1 MGTRGGKFSYFPFA
15 VVDLDTIGLYNV
27 KRKSVFV
34 REKCFMRYD
43 VAINESLRTVYPEIR
58 LGLLRFRADVKEPD
72 IYFWSY
78 MDNDVLPQ
86 VRASIEGKEWNE
98 IPGIKGS
105 RAAYKAFGRNPGRYR
120 VSSESLIRR
129 VRRGDELY
137 HINSVVDVNNL
148 ISVKSGLSVG
158 SYDLGQVHGAITLR
172 KAKQGE
178 GYTGI
183 GKDFL
188 DMENML
194 VLADD
199 DGIFGSSMSDST
211 RAMVTESAKDILVVI
226 YCFENDIDL
235 NTLLT
240 EAKSVFEQYADVKD
254 AETWFI

>member
-1 MGTRGGKFSYFPFA
+1 MKYK
-15 VVDLDTIGLYNV
+15 V
-27 KRKSVFV
+27 KI
-34 REKCFMRYD
+34 D
-43 VAINESLRTVYPEIR
+43 ESLRSVYPEIR
-58 LGLLRFRADVKEPD
+58 LGLIRFRAEVRDSDPA
-72 IYFWSY
+72 FWEY
-78 MDNDVLPQ
+78 MDNVVLPD

-98 IPGIKGS
+98 IPGIRGS

-158 SYDLGQVHGAITLR
+158 SYDLAEIHGDITLR
-172 KAKQGE
+172 KAESGE

-211 RAMVTESAKDILVVI
+211 RAMVTEHAKDILVVI
-226 YCFENDIDL
+226 YCFENDLDL
-235 NTLLT
+235 SRITAEGLQAF
-240 EAKSVFEQYADVKD
+240 EEYASVSD
-254 AETWFI
+254 AESWII

>member
-1 MGTRGGKFSYFPFA
+1 MPLGGESTGTTEVKIPVCRKVAKSKF
-15 VVDLDTIGLYNV
+15 DKETIQMKYEVSIDKELF
-27 KRKSVFV
+27 S
-34 REKCFMRYD
+34 
-43 VAINESLRTVYPEIR
+43 VYPEIR
-58 LGLLRFRADVKEPD
+58 LGLLRFHADVKAPD
-72 IYFWSY
+72 ERFWDY
-78 MDNDVLPQ
+78 MNAEVLPQ
-86 VRASIEGKEWNE
+86 VRSCVEGKEWSE

-105 RAAYKAFGRNPGRYR
+105 RSAYKAFGRNPGRYR
-120 VSSESLIRR
+120 VSSEALIRR

-158 SYDLGQVHGAITLR
+158 SYDLGQIHGAIKLR
-172 KAKQGE
+172 KAEHGE

-211 RAMVTESAKDILVVI
+211 RAMVTENAKDILVVI
-226 YCFENDIDL
+226 YCFENNIDL
-235 NTLLT
+235 DVLLS
-240 EAKSVFEQYADVKD
+240 EARNAFERFAA
-254 AETWFI
+254 AENIDCWIL

>member
-1 MGTRGGKFSYFPFA
+1 MSIDKELF
-15 VVDLDTIGLYNV
+15 N
-27 KRKSVFV
+27 
-34 REKCFMRYD
+34 
-43 VAINESLRTVYPEIR
+43 VYPEIR
-58 LGLLRFRADVKEPD
+58 LGLLRFCAKVTAPD
-72 IYFWSY
+72 ERFWLF
-78 MDNDVLPQ
+78 MDLEVLPQ
-86 VRASIEGKEWNE
+86 VRSRIEGKEWSE

-105 RAAYKAFGRNPGRYR
+105 RTAYRAFGRNPGRYR
-120 VSSESLIRR
+120 VSSESLLRR

-158 SYDLGQVHGAITLR
+158 SYDLGQVHGAIRLR
-172 KAKQGE
+172 KAEHGE

-211 RAMVTESAKDILVVI
+211 RAMVTDSSTDILAVI
-226 YCFENDIDL
+226 YCFEDSIEL
-235 NTLLT
+235 SAQLS
-240 EAKSVFEQYADVKD
+240 EAENAFKSYAF
-254 AETWFI
+254 AEGRSTGLYKLKLEGEDHEISDN